1 MVNKLVDWT
10 SVGFLG
16 FALVIIGLV
25 IVFLATFLLAF
36 SPTRT
41 KGKAKGGGIVFIG
54 PIPIIFGTD
63 KESVKIL
70 LILAIILLALMIVFL
85 FLTYNTR

>member
-10 SVGFLG
+10 SVSFLG
-16 FALVIIGLV
+16 FALVIIGLI

-41 KGKAKGGGIVFIG
+41 KGKANSGGIVFIG